1 MPKLTQAFVGRLK
14 SAERDEV
21 IWDDDLP
28 GYGIRSKPSGVRS
41 YLIQYRNAEGRSR
54 RYTLGRYGVLT
65 PDEGR
70 RKARRLLAAVAEG
83 QDPASQASET
93 RSAPS
98 IAELADR
105 YISDHALAHKKA
117 SSIASDRRMIEA
129 HIKPKLGKVK
139 VAGLSRAEVAR
150 LHHGMRETPYEANRT
165 LAVFSKM
172 LNLAEAWGLRPD
184 GSNPCRHVKRYREQ
198 KRTRFLSGDELAA
211 VGKVLAEAEQAG
223 NELPG
228 VIAAIRLLALTGCRM
243 GEILSLKRGHVDF
256 EHGTIQLAEA
266 KAGARSVALGA
277 PALSLLAGMSQ
288 KSPFVV
294 HGPDERK
301 PLSRWTLEGGWRRI
315 RAKAGLVNARLH
327 DFRHTVGTYGG
338 QAGFNAFVVRDL
350 LGHKTLAMTGRYVE
364 RDFDPMRAAANQVSG
379 RIAAAMEGKEGQ
391 VVPLAPVKRQG

>member
-1 MPKLTQAFVGRLK
+1 
-14 SAERDEV
+14 
-21 IWDDDLP
+21 
-28 GYGIRSKPSGVRS
+28 
-41 YLIQYRNAEGRSR
+41 
-54 RYTLGRYGVLT
+54 
-65 PDEGR
+65 
-70 RKARRLLAAVAEG
+70 
-83 QDPASQASET
+83 
-93 RSAPS
+93 
-98 IAELADR
+98 
-105 YISDHALAHKKA
+105 
-117 SSIASDRRMIEA
+117 MIEA

-391 VVPLAPVKRQG
+391 VVPLAPIKRQG